1 MRRSI
6 FRHAEEYFQ
15 IELFSDRIMHT
26 TTVYWKFSPRE
37 PKCLNGV
44 AVEDWHGQNILRTKH
59 TYYKVHFK
67 NEAYIL
73 VGRKFLNHIG
83 WKETSKS
90 SDDSDDHLWMDEPHF

>member
-1 MRRSI
+1 M
-6 FRHAEEYFQ
+6 Y
-15 IELFSDRIMHT
+15 
-26 TTVYWKFSPRE
+26 
-37 PKCLNGV
+37 NGV
-44 AVEDWHGQNILRTKH
+44 AVGDWDGQYILRTKH

-67 NEAYIL
+67 NEAYIF